1 MRPAGPVEPAGAVVP
16 GHSPLEPEAAG
27 DVLEISTIAR
37 LAAKI
42 RDIPDVRTDLV
53 DRVRVDIAAGTY
65 ETTQRIEITID
76 RLMEELLPGF

>member
-1 MRPAGPVEPAGAVVP
+1 M
-16 GHSPLEPEAAG
+16 EPEAAG

-53 DRVRVDIAAGTY
+53 NRVRVDIAAGTY